1 MELDADQS
9 VCNDALPPE
18 KRVNQFGVL
27 ENKHMTVKDWQR
39 RWELNL
45 DKMWHMPRVHPMLQK
60 HYEQLTQGKSDQRIL
75 VPLCGRTLDLSW

>member
-45 DKMWHMPRVHPMLQK
+45 DKMWHMPRVHP
-60 HYEQLTQGKSDQRIL
+60 
-75 VPLCGRTLDLSW
+75 